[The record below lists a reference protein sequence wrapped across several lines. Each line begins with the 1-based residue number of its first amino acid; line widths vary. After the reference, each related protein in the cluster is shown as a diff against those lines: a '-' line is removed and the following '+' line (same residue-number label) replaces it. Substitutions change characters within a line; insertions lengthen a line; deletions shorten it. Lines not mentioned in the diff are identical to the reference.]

1 MPYTLDQFV
10 ADARAALQAENNAN
24 GREKVRLLVEKLLQ
38 NQDFVAATFP
48 VEATVGRHKVHEE
61 PDQGFVVLAHVTGDA
76 GKSPPHDHGSSWAVY
91 GQVSGYTDM
100 TVWKRTDGGSGGGEA
115 TLEKVNGYRL
125 NPGQVGRYDVG
136 RRALHRLPGRRPLPA
151 RHWPGLG
158 LCRAAKIRRGGR

>member
-76 GKSPPHDHGSSWAVY
+76 GNRR
-91 GQVSGYTDM
+91 
-100 TVWKRTDGGSGGGEA
+100 RTIMA
-115 TLEKVNGYRL
+115 
-125 NPGQVGRYDVG
+125 PAGRCM
-136 RRALHRLPGRRPLPA
+136 A
-151 RHWPGLG
+151 RS
-158 LCRAAKIRRGGR
+158 AAIRT